1 MIERICNIC
10 NTSLKQHKTKKKY
23 FWCESCQKW
32 FKCWLPM
39 TDKQLK
45 KHIDNMKEQGY
56 SI

>member
-1 MIERICNIC
+1 MIERSCNIC

-45 KHIDNMKEQGY
+45 KHIDNMKQQGDG
-56 SI
+56 I